1 MEFFRK
7 TTTFPFMGTRK
18 IWYGISILLVT
29 VSLVSVFTRGL
40 NLAVDFTG
48 GVTVEANFSKEPD
61 IEAVRRAIEAA
72 GIAEPQ
78 VQNFGSSRDLAIR
91 LPPQAGGNT
100 ADLRDKITAA
110 IHSLDAGAK
119 VSRVEV
125 VGPQVG
131 ADLRE
136 SSIWAMVMTVILI
149 FIYVAVRFNTLKLS
163 IGAII
168 AALHDPILVL
178 GFFSLTQM
186 PFDLAVVAAILA
198 VIGYSLNDTVVVFDR
213 IRERFMTNKKGDPVE
228 ILDESVNSTLSRTI
242 MTSVTTL
249 IVVTVLYLLGGP
261 ALEGFA
267 AAIIVGVIVGTYSS
281 IYTAGAIALDLGL
294 TAESLFPTRKKLAL
308 DDLP

>member
-7 TTTFPFMGTRK
+7 KTSFPFMGTRK
-18 IWYGISILLVT
+18 IWYSISILLVT
-29 VSLVSVFTRGL
+29 ISLVSLFTRGL

-100 ADLRDKITAA
+100 ADFRSKIAA
-110 IHSLDAGAK
+110 VLQGLDAGAK
-119 VSRVEV
+119 ISRVEV

-149 FIYVAVRFNTLKLS
+149 FIYVAIRFNTLKLS

-178 GFFSLTQM
+178 GFFSLTQL

-228 ILDESVNSTLSRTI
+228 ILDESVNSTLSRTV

-267 AAIIVGVIVGTYSS
+267 AAIIIGVIVGTYSS

-294 TAESLFPTRKKLAL
+294 TAESLFPTRKKLAI
-308 DDLP
+308 DELP

>member
-7 TTTFPFMGTRK
+7 KTSFPFMGTRK
-18 IWYGISILLVT
+18 IWYSISILLVT
-29 VSLVSVFTRGL
+29 VSLVSLFTRGL

-100 ADLRDKITAA
+100 ADFRSKIAA
-110 IHSLDAGAK
+110 ALQGLDAGAK
-119 VSRVEV
+119 ISRVEV

-149 FIYVAVRFNTLKLS
+149 FIYVAIRFNTLKLS

-178 GFFSLTQM
+178 GFFSLTQL

-228 ILDESVNSTLSRTI
+228 ILDESVNSTLSRTV

-267 AAIIVGVIVGTYSS
+267 AAIIIGVIVGTYSS

-294 TAESLFPTRKKLAL
+294 TAESLFPTRKKLAI
-308 DDLP
+308 DELP

>member
-7 TTTFPFMGTRK
+7 KTSFPFMGTRK
-18 IWYGISILLVT
+18 IWYSISILLVT
-29 VSLVSVFTRGL
+29 VSLVSLFTRGL

-91 LPPQAGGNT
+91 LPPQPDGNT
-100 ADLRDKITAA
+100 ADFRSKIAA
-110 IHSLDAGAK
+110 VLQGLDAGAK
-119 VSRVEV
+119 ISRVEV

-149 FIYVAVRFNTLKLS
+149 FIYVAIRFNTLKLS
-163 IGAII
+163 IGAIV

-178 GFFSLTQM
+178 GFFSLTQLT
-186 PFDLAVVAAILA
+186 FDLAVVAAILA

-213 IRERFMTNKKGDPVE
+213 IRERFMTNKKGNPVE
-228 ILDESVNSTLSRTI
+228 ILDESVNSTLSRTV

-267 AAIIVGVIVGTYSS
+267 AAIIIGVIVGTYSS

-294 TAESLFPTRKKLAL
+294 TAESLFPTRKKLAI
-308 DDLP
+308 DELP

>member
-7 TTTFPFMGTRK
+7 KTSFPFMGTRK
-18 IWYGISILLVT
+18 IWYSISILLVT
-29 VSLVSVFTRGL
+29 ISLVSLFTRGL

-100 ADLRDKITAA
+100 ADFRSKIAA
-110 IHSLDAGAK
+110 ALQGLDAGAK
-119 VSRVEV
+119 ISRVEV

-149 FIYVAVRFNTLKLS
+149 FIYVAIRFNTLKLS

-178 GFFSLTQM
+178 GFFSLTQL

-228 ILDESVNSTLSRTI
+228 ILDESVNSTLSRTV

-267 AAIIVGVIVGTYSS
+267 AAIIIGVIVGTYSS

-294 TAESLFPTRKKLAL
+294 TAESLFPTRKKLAI
-308 DDLP
+308 DELP